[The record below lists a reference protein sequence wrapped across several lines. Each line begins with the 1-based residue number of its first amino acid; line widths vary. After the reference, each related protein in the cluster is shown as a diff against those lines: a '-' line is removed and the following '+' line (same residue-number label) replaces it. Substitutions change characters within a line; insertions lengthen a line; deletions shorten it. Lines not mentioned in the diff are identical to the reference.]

1 MNNITLAMCF
11 EMSYIESLW
20 FRGRYGLAS
29 RLRIALLRSFG
40 MTIGERCRFEKLRIR
55 RPRQIAVGDWNAFT
69 EGTWLWPTDLD
80 SDHVRIQIGDHNYFN
95 RGVMIEAT
103 NRIEIGSHNMFGPGV
118 YITDA
123 NHTLHPSRWVWECP
137 MDSGTVRIGDGCWLG
152 ARVVILKDVTL
163 GDRCVV
169 GAGAVVTK
177 SYPAGSVIAGVPAK
191 LITSDILS
199 GRSFRHERPE
209 LRSDAD
215 IIRMF
220 HQEH

>member
-1 MNNITLAMCF
+1 
-11 EMSYIESLW
+11 
-20 FRGRYGLAS
+20 
-29 RLRIALLRSFG
+29 
-40 MTIGERCRFEKLRIR
+40 
-55 RPRQIAVGDWNAFT
+55 
-69 EGTWLWPTDLD
+69 
-80 SDHVRIQIGDHNYFN
+80 
-95 RGVMIEAT
+95 
-103 NRIEIGSHNMFGPGV
+103 
-118 YITDA
+118 
-123 NHTLHPSRWVWECP
+123 